1 MATDSSTVERVVIS
15 TCYPVL
21 VHGFTGSSHSW
32 GERLVDG
39 LASAGCPPV
48 LLDLPGHGRNKTA
61 QHAKQFSLGSAL
73 SAVEN
78 AGQWPAG
85 LVGYSMGGRLALH
98 FAAKHPD
105 AVRRLVLESASPGLA
120 SEAERRLRQES
131 DDELARSIELD
142 GVEAFIDRWQRLPL
156 FESQSGADEIVQSR
170 LRALRLENSE
180 EGLAGA
186 LRGLGTGA
194 LPSLW
199 DALPAIHVPT
209 LLLVGALDPK
219 FVSIGER
226 MAEALPDARLVVV
239 PGTGHAVHLERPDA
253 WLEAVSGFLSS

>member
-1 MATDSSTVERVVIS
+1 MTA

-32 GERLVDG
+32 GEHLVDG

-48 LLDLPGHGRNKTA
+48 LLDLPGHGRNTA
-61 QHAKQFSLGSAL
+61 TRHAKYFSLDSAL
-73 SAVEN
+73 SAVDD

-98 FAAKHPD
+98 FAARRPD

-120 SEAERRLRQES
+120 TQTERHLRRES
-131 DDELARSIELD
+131 DDHLARSIELD
-142 GVEAFIDRWQRLPL
+142 GVEAFIDRWERLPL
-156 FESQSGADEIVQSR
+156 LETQRRLDETVHSR
-170 LRALRLENSE
+170 VRALRLENSA

-199 DALPAIHVPT
+199 DALPGINVPT
-209 LLLVGALDPK
+209 LILVGALDRK
-219 FVSIGER
+219 FVSTGER
-226 MAEALPDARLVVV
+226 MVAALPDARLAVV
-239 PGTGHAVHLERPDA
+239 PGAGHAVHLERPDA
-253 WLEAVSGFLSS
+253 WLEAVTSFLVTR

>member
-1 MATDSSTVERVVIS
+1 
-15 TCYPVL
+15 
-21 VHGFTGSSHSW
+21 
-32 GERLVDG
+32 
-39 LASAGCPPV
+39 
-48 LLDLPGHGRNKTA
+48 
-61 QHAKQFSLGSAL
+61 
-73 SAVEN
+73 
-78 AGQWPAG
+78 
-85 LVGYSMGGRLALH
+85 
-98 FAAKHPD
+98 
-105 AVRRLVLESASPGLA
+105 VLESASPGLA

-156 FESQSGADEIVQSR
+156 FESQSGADEIVRSR